1 MSTQSDT
8 ALSIRVNGEA
18 RSLRVPPHATLL
30 QVIREELGLT
40 GTNHACELGECGACT
55 VLLDGEPTLS
65 CLTLAHEAE
74 GKEVTT
80 VEGLGDEDPHP
91 LQEAFVEE
99 GAAQCGYCTSGMLLT
114 AAHFLEDHDDPDRD
128 AIEDAISGNLCRCTG
143 YTKIVDAIELT
154 ARGEYE

>member
-1 MSTQSDT
+1 MSTQSDA
-8 ALSIRVNGEA
+8 ALSIRVNGEP

-55 VLLDGEPTLS
+55 VLVDGEPTLS

-74 GKEVTT
+74 GKDVTT

-114 AAHFLEDHDDPDRD
+114 AANFLEEHDDPDRD
-128 AIEDAISGNLCRCTG
+128 AIEDAISGNVCRCTG

-154 ARGEYE
+154 ARGEY

>member
-1 MSTQSDT
+1 MSTQSEG
-8 ALSIRVNGEA
+8 ALAFRVNGES
-18 RSLRVPPHATLL
+18 RILSVPPHATLL

-65 CLTLAHEAE
+65 CLTLAHEAD
-74 GKEVTT
+74 GREVTT
-80 VEGLGDEDPHP
+80 VEGLSDDGAHS

-114 AAHFLEDHDDPDRD
+114 AANFLEEEPDPDRD
-128 AIEDAISGNLCRCTG
+128 DIEDAISGNLCRCTG

-154 ARGEYE
+154 ARGEY